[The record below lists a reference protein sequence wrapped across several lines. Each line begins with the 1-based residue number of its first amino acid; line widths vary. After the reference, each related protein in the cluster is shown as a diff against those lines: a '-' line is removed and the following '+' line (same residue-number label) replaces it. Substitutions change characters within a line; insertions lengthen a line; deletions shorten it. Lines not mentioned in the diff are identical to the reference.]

1 MQAETGF
8 HLILYLNSGQD
19 DIMLRSMREGA
30 KSPIMKLFL
39 LFLAAGFA
47 LWGVGDL
54 SGGFLSGGNNAVS
67 AGDRKVGIEEA
78 ANEFERSRRV
88 TGRGLNVG
96 EAIQAGLLNE
106 VIGSLARETLF
117 GAEADRLGVTVTRD
131 MKRDSIASDPQF
143 KDELGQFAEGR
154 FLQTLRSSGFTEE
167 SYLEKLSSALEVT
180 QIIGPITDGGI
191 FATATATQVSAYQL
205 EQRQASYLT
214 FTPAPEN
221 ISAPQDS
228 TLSSWFTERQSQYD
242 VPDLRSFDVIFLSA
256 DRIQNTITPREE
268 DIVSS
273 FEIRRDDFVTPERRA
288 VRQMVFDTEEEAR
301 AALSDVRSGT
311 AFNDVASA
319 RLNWTEGDVTLG
331 IVRREELADELAEAA
346 FDAEIGKAFGPI
358 SSAFGYHIAMID
370 SIEAASDVSLDDV
383 RPAIIAAL
391 QSEQAIDLIYDHVT
405 KIEDA
410 FGTGASLSEAAALI
424 GTSVIRISDID
435 RNGLTIDGGIYQ
447 VEDANDLTSDTLFL
461 GQAWALEIDEMSTVI
476 ESVDDS
482 FFVIQPTNE
491 TASRTRPLNE
501 VKVRAIADWTTEQAF
516 IAAITSATEAM
527 ARGDDGFADSILT
540 EPFSRSGA
548 GLDHSASSL
557 MAAAAF
563 GQKKGEIQL
572 VETGRDVVVIRTDE
586 IMPADDKEAEEFA
599 VRLLDGFNELVRND
613 IASAM
618 ALSLSETHKLEVNAA
633 PVQQALIGSLG
644 Q

>member
-1 MQAETGF
+1 
-8 HLILYLNSGQD
+8 
-19 DIMLRSMREGA
+19 MLRSMREGA

-67 AGDRKVGIEEA
+67 AGDRKVGVEDA
-78 ANEFERSRRV
+78 AYEFERSRRV
-88 TGRGLNVG
+88 TGRGLAVG

-106 VIGSLARETLF
+106 VMGNLARETLF

-131 MKRDSIASDPQF
+131 MKRDSIANDPQF

-180 QIIGPITDGGI
+180 QIVAPITDGGI
-191 FATATATQVSAYQL
+191 FASTIANQVSAYQL
-205 EQRQASYLT
+205 EQRQASYLS
-214 FTPAPEN
+214 FTP
-221 ISAPQDS
+221 DS
-228 TLSSWFTERQSQYD
+228 ESIPTPSDSDLTSWFTERQSQYD
-242 VPDLRSFDVIFLSA
+242 APDLRSFDVIFLSA
-256 DRIQNTITPREE
+256 DRLQNTITPREE

-273 FEIRRDDFVTPERRA
+273 FDIRRDEFVTPERRA
-288 VRQMVFDTEEEAR
+288 VRQMVFDAEEEAR
-301 AALSDVRSGT
+301 AALSDITAGT
-311 AFNDVASA
+311 AFNAVASA
-319 RLNWTEGDVTLG
+319 RLNWTEDDVTLG

-346 FDAEIGKAFGPI
+346 FNAEIGTAFGPV
-358 SSAFGYHIAMID
+358 SSAFGYHVAVID
-370 SIEAASDVSLDDV
+370 SIEPASDVGLDDV

-424 GTSVIRISDID
+424 GTTVISISDID
-435 RNGLTIDGGIYQ
+435 RNGLTIDGELYQ
-447 VEDANDLTSDTLFL
+447 AEDASDLTSDTLFL

-491 TASRTRPLNE
+491 TPSRTRPLDE
-501 VKVRAIADWTTEQAF
+501 VKARAIADWKTEQALM
-516 IAAITSATEAM
+516 AAITSATEAM
-527 ARGDDGFADSILT
+527 ARGDDGFANSVIT
-540 EPFSRSGA
+540 EPFRRSGA
-548 GLDHSASSL
+548 GLDHSAASL
-557 MAAAAF
+557 IAAAAF
-563 GQKKGEIQL
+563 GQKKGDIQL
-572 VETGRDVVVIRTDE
+572 IETGTEVLVLRTDE
-586 IMPADDKEAEEFA
+586 IMPADDKETEDFA
-599 VRLLDGFNELVRND
+599 LRLLDGFNDLVRND

-633 PVQQALIGSLG
+633 PVQQALIGS
-644 Q
+644 QSY